1 MTKISK
7 PVLFDANILI
17 NFKGQLNFLFSFFDI
32 ILIHKKVYEEVIGQV
47 IKDELTAASGTSNII
62 YVEDNFP
69 SDEIGNKLF
78 QLCDKELRDSFNIVD
93 LKDLG
98 EYKTLL
104 YAKFNNIFVLSS
116 QDTTVWRFIT
126 ESKYFKGLNCIT
138 VQDFAYL
145 LFLNA
150 KNKSDKKNARKL
162 YSHFAREEH
171 PFEYFKVYM
180 ERNNNDIPKYIEF
193 ETNRISNFEQLINGY
208 VEYYANTPYF
218 NSKEMEHEISN
229 LASRNIGNCL
239 SCLYSRIDK
248 NNVDYTVR
256 KCQLCYSSN
265 KDEQCSQIREEFVMR
280 IRNRIKE

>member
-1 MTKISK
+1 MTKISN

-17 NFKGQLNFLFSFFDI
+17 NFKGQLKFLFSFFDI
-32 ILIHKKVYEEVIGQV
+32 IYIHKKVYEEVIGQV
-47 IKDELTAASGTSNII
+47 IKDELNAAASISNII

-69 SDEIGNKLF
+69 SDEISNKLF
-78 QLCDKELRDSFNIVD
+78 QQCDKELRDSFNIAD

-138 VQDFAYL
+138 VQDFSYL

-150 KNKSDKKNARKL
+150 KNKSDKRNAKKL
-162 YSHFAREEH
+162 YSNFAREEH
-171 PFEYFKVYM
+171 PFECFRIYM

-193 ETNRISNFEQLINGY
+193 ENNRISNFEQLIDGY

-218 NSKEMEHEISN
+218 NSKEVEHEISN
-229 LASRNIGNCL
+229 FASHNSGNCL
-239 SCLYSRIDK
+239 SCIYSRIDK
-248 NNVDYTVR
+248 NNVDYAVR
-256 KCQLCYSSN
+256 KCHFCFLSSE
-265 KDEQCSQIREEFVMR
+265 DERCSQIREEFVMR
-280 IRNRIKE
+280 IRNRNKE